1 MKRLF
6 AAILLFSLAS
16 TPSFAQFRSDLT
28 QPDPPLN
35 TASAMQGG
43 NFFSQLFD
51 PSRFNMHQSFSSTF
65 ISGGGQSM
73 GLSMFT
79 NTFAFH
85 PMDDLYV
92 SADVSAVYSPYN
104 SLGSS
109 FANSMNGLY
118 LTNAQIDWKL
128 SDNAFLKVQY
138 LRRTWRRECTADII
152 HFTIRSTAIQPRRQQ
167 DFRRALR
174 CKSINASRAGMC
186 LTTRYSTDFLVPK
199 ASASASHSARCNC
212 FRGRSLPSLELLW

>member
-1 MKRLF
+1 MMKRLF

-138 LRRTWRRECTADII
+138 LGG
-152 HFTIRSTAIQPRRQQ
+152 PG
-167 DFRRALR
+167 
-174 CKSINASRAGMC
+174 AGMYGGYNSFYNPFYSNPAAP
-186 LTTRYSTDFLVPK
+186 TTGFSTGAAVQV
-199 ASASASHSARCNC
+199 H
-212 FRGRSLPSLELLW
+212 

>member
-6 AAILLFSLAS
+6 AAILLWGSSVILLSFFSTA
-16 TPSFAQFRSDLT
+16 SFAQFRSDLA

-51 PSRFNMHQSFSSTF
+51 PSHFNMHQSFSSTF
-65 ISGGGQSM
+65 ISGGGASM
-73 GLSMFT
+73 GISMFT
-79 NTFAFH
+79 NTFAFR

-104 SLGSS
+104 SLGSA

-138 LRRTWRRECTADII
+138 LGGPA
-152 HFTIRSTAIQPRRQQ
+152 
-167 DFRRALR
+167 
-174 CKSINASRAGMC
+174 AGM
-186 LTTRYSTDFLVPK
+186 YGAFNSFYNPFYNNP
-199 ASASASHSARCNC
+199 ASPTSGFAAGAAVQVH
-212 FRGRSLPSLELLW
+212 